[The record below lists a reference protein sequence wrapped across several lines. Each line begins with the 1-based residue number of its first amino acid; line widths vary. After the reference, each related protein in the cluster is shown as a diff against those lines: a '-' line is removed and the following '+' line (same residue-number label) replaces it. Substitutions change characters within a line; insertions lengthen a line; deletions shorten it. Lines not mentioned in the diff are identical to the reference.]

1 MKRLLLLVAIGL
13 AQFGASQAPGG
24 DDLFPPE
31 QRAAECRPDHLN
43 DALVCD
49 CLLREPWCENDKP
62 VPPRCCKLGEGK
74 AVRCGCCPRKT
85 TGSGIAKLCE
95 HG

>member
-1 MKRLLLLVAIGL
+1 MTRLLLLVAIGM
-13 AQFGASQAPGG
+13 AQFGAQARQG

-31 QRAAECRPDHLN
+31 KAPAECRPDHLN
-43 DALVCD
+43 ESLVCD

-62 VPPRCCKLGEGK
+62 VPPHCCKLGEGK